1 MRACR
6 EAHQIKKL
14 SKWLLPSNELSGKS
28 YRALR
33 KIVARTQEQQ
43 HGAKENAA
51 MICHQNC
58 ETDHRSITGY
68 WPQFPWKP
76 DHSGRGSQAGV
87 ALPEALWK
95 QITGRTGS
103 GSQTG
108 MTASRTKVAVKPRPH
123 DAE

>member
-58 ETDHRSITGY
+58 ETDHRSIKDIGHNSHGSPTTVAVDPRPVWRFLKLCGS
-68 WPQFPWKP
+68 K
-76 DHSGRGSQAGV
+76 SQAEL
-87 ALPEALWK
+87 AAAHRPE
-95 QITGRTGS
+95 
-103 GSQTG
+103 
-108 MTASRTKVAVKPRPH
+108 
-123 DAE
+123 